1 MNNAHYLVIH
11 ETEYRYETSVVHAW
25 QLAHLQPRETPWQ
38 RVLEHSLQVEPE
50 PSELARS
57 IDYFGNPVTRFS
69 VARPHTS
76 LLVSARSRVD
86 VAPHAPSTGTETPAW
101 EEVRGEFLDGPASQR
116 FELEQYV
123 APSPSAPLLPAAA
136 ELARCEFTA
145 GRRWLDALLG
155 LTLRIH
161 REFEFDPVATTVS
174 TPIAKLLKS
183 RRGVCQDFAHVM
195 VSALR
200 SIGLPAR
207 YVSGYLLTM
216 PPPGQ
221 PRLAGADA
229 SHAWVSAWCPG
240 LGWVDADPTNA
251 KLADTEFVT
260 VGWGR
265 DYGDVPPLR
274 GVMRGGDE
282 QELEVRVTV
291 EPIGGTASSDEAP
304 AITVG

>member
-1 MNNAHYLVIH
+1 MNRAHYQVTH
-11 ETEYRYETSVVHAW
+11 ETEYRYEASVVHAW
-25 QLAHLQPRETPWQ
+25 QLAHLEPRVTPWQ
-38 RVLEHSLQVEPE
+38 QVHAHSLRVEPE
-50 PSELARS
+50 PSEIERS
-57 IDYFGNPVTRFS
+57 VDYFGNPVTRFS

-76 LLVSARSRVD
+76 LLVTARSRVS
-86 VAPHAPSTGTETPAW
+86 VAQRAPAPDTDTPAW
-101 EEVRGEFLDGPASQR
+101 DAVRGDIVDGPALQR
-116 FELEQYV
+116 FELAQFV
-123 APSPSAPLLPAAA
+123 APSPGAPLLHSAA
-136 ELARCEFTA
+136 EFGKLEFTA
-145 GRRWLDALLG
+145 GRPWLDALIG
-155 LTLRIH
+155 LTNRIH

-174 TPIAKLLKS
+174 TPIAELLKN
-183 RRGVCQDFAHVM
+183 RRGVCQDFAHLM

-207 YVSGYLLTM
+207 YVSGYLLTT
-216 PPPGQ
+216 PPPGK

-274 GVMRGGDE
+274 GVMRGGGE
-282 QELEVRVTV
+282 QELDVRVTV
-291 EPIGGTASSDEAP
+291 EPIEA
-304 AITVG
+304 AT

>member
-1 MNNAHYLVIH
+1 MKSAHYLVIH
-11 ETEYRYETSVVHAW
+11 ETEYRYETPVVHAW
-25 QLAHLQPRETPWQ
+25 QLAHLEPRETPWQ
-38 RVLEHSLQVEPE
+38 RVLEHRLLVEPE
-50 PSELARS
+50 PSEQARS
-57 IDYFGNPVTRFS
+57 LDYFGNAVTRFS
-69 VARPHTS
+69 VARQHAS
-76 LLVSARSRVD
+76 LLVSARSRVE
-86 VAPHAPSTGTETPAW
+86 VAPRAPAPRTASPAW
-101 EEVRGEFLDGPASQR
+101 EEVRGEFLNGPALQR

-123 APSPSAPLLPAAA
+123 APSPCAPQLAGAA
-136 ELARCEFTA
+136 EFAGLEFTA
-145 GRRWLDALLG
+145 GRPWLDALLG
-155 LTLRIH
+155 LTLRIN
-161 REFEFDPVATTVS
+161 REFEFDPVATTIS
-174 TPIAKLLKS
+174 TPIKRLLET

-207 YVSGYLLTM
+207 YVSGYILTM

-265 DYGDVPPLR
+265 DYADVPPLR

-291 EPIGGTASSDEAP
+291 EPIVSDDP
-304 AITVG
+304 C

>member
-1 MNNAHYLVIH
+1 M
-11 ETEYRYETSVVHAW
+11 
-25 QLAHLQPRETPWQ
+25 
-38 RVLEHSLQVEPE
+38 LEHRLLVEPD

-57 IDYFGNPVTRFS
+57 LDYFGNPVTRFS
-69 VARPHTS
+69 VASPHAS
-76 LLVSARSRVD
+76 LLVSARSRVE
-86 VAPHAPSTGTETPAW
+86 VAPRAPAPRTASPAW
-101 EEVRGEFLDGPASQR
+101 EEVRGEFLHGPPLQR

-123 APSPSAPLLPAAA
+123 APSPCAPLLTGAA
-136 ELARCEFTA
+136 EFAALEFTA
-145 GRRWLDALLG
+145 GRAWLDALLG
-155 LTLRIH
+155 LTLRIN

-174 TPIAKLLKS
+174 TPIATLLET

-207 YVSGYLLTM
+207 YVSGYILTT
-216 PPPGQ
+216 PPAGQ

-265 DYGDVPPLR
+265 DYADVPPLR

-291 EPIGGTASSDEAP
+291 EPIVSDDP
-304 AITVG
+304 C

>member
-1 MNNAHYLVIH
+1 MNSARYLVIH

-25 QLAHLQPRETPWQ
+25 QLAHLEPRETPSQ
-38 RVLEHSLQVEPE
+38 RVLEHRLLVEPE

-57 IDYFGNPVTRFS
+57 LDYFGNAVTRFS
-69 VARPHTS
+69 VARPHAS
-76 LLVSARSRVD
+76 LLVSARSRVE
-86 VAPHAPSTGTETPAW
+86 VAPHAPAPQAESPAW
-101 EEVRGEFLDGPASQR
+101 EEVRGEFLHGPALQR

-123 APSPSAPLLPAAA
+123 APSPFAPLLPGAA
-136 ELARCEFTA
+136 EFARLEFTP
-145 GRRWLDALLG
+145 GRAWLDALLG
-155 LTLRIH
+155 LTLRMN
-161 REFEFDPVATTVS
+161 REFEFDPVATTIS
-174 TPIAKLLKS
+174 TPIKRLLET

-207 YVSGYLLTM
+207 YVSGYILTI
-216 PPPGQ
+216 PPPGK

-265 DYGDVPPLR
+265 DYADVPPLR

-291 EPIGGTASSDEAP
+291 EPIVSDAP
-304 AITVG
+304 C